1 MKLKFSE
8 LTTLAD
14 LLVYLSWQESNKN
27 FTNFLNNGD
36 WVSHSTKIF
45 LTKTFILAKNL
56 KKLGVKKGD
65 KIAIFSDSSP
75 YWLVCDLACQ
85 LVGAISV
92 PMFTNIADENLK
104 YQLQDCQ
111 AKYAFVIG
119 SNKWQIL
126 KPHVKNFECII
137 THDFKIRQEKARNL
151 SDLMNSEKHYELN
164 FNQFAK
170 HIKADDIAT
179 IIYTSGSTGKPKG
192 VVLTQRNLISQIKDT
207 AKTFTLTKDDV
218 VLSYLP
224 LAHIFERMV
233 MYFYLSKNLSIYF
246 ADDVLNVANLLQE
259 VKPTVLTTVPRLLEK
274 IYGKINLKIA
284 DAPFAKKIIAVPAL
298 WYAKN
303 IAINIAPK
311 IPVKRLFQK
320 LIYNR
325 LLKVM
330 GGNIRLMISGGA
342 ALDTDINRFFTN
354 VGLPIMEGYGLTEAA
369 PVIAANAPNAY
380 KFASVGKVFPS
391 VEVKISESGEIL
403 AKGPNIMH
411 SYYNDSKATDDVL
424 KNKWLYT
431 GDMGHLDD
439 EGFLF
444 ITGRIKELQ
453 KTSNGKY
460 VPTIILEN
468 KLKQISLADNALVI
482 ADGKKFVSAIIF
494 PDYKLVKEQK
504 LNLKALDEYFSA
516 EIDKVNKNFNHWEKI
531 QRFILAKNEATI
543 SNGEMTPS
551 MKLRRYKIM
560 ENYSKQIEKIYQ

>member
-27 FTNFLNNGD
+27 FANFLNNGD

-104 YQLQDCQ
+104 YQLQDCE
-111 AKYAFVIG
+111 AKCAIVIG

-137 THDFKIRQEKARNL
+137 THDFKIRQERAKNL

-164 FNQFAK
+164 FSQFAK

-192 VVLTQRNLISQIKDT
+192 VVLTQRNLMSQIKDT

-284 DAPFAKKIIAVPAL
+284 DAPLAKKIIAVPAL

-303 IAINIAPK
+303 IAVNIAPK

-411 SYYNDSKATDDVL
+411 SHYNDSKATDDVL

-504 LNLKALDEYFSA
+504 LSLKALDEYFSA

-543 SNGEMTPS
+543 SSGEMTPS

-560 ENYSKQIEKIYQ
+560 ENYSKKIEKIYQ